1 MAALTEWAKRNA
13 GSYDERLATKVA
25 MLPPGSSPGTVRHPF
40 KVIPREEYL
49 AKVRGKGIYRL
60 AEKAPIVDVPLDQL
74 NGIQRTINVER
85 LMAHLKDPNMIAK
98 GQRAPGHGGLIDK
111 PLIVKV
117 GGQLFTHDGHHRTAA
132 AKLRGLD
139 TIKARLVD
147 LDGE

>member
-25 MLPPGSSPGTVRHPF
+25 MLPPGGSPGTVRHPF

-60 AEKAPIVDVPLDQL
+60 AEKAPIVDVSLGEL
-74 NGIQRTINVER
+74 NGIQRTINTER
-85 LMAHLKDPNMIAK
+85 LMAHLKNPGMIAK

-117 GGQLFTHDGHHRTAA
+117 GGQLCIHDGHHRCSA
-132 AKLRGLD
+132 AKLQGD
-139 TIKARLVD
+139 STIRARYVD
-147 LDGE
+147 LDGK